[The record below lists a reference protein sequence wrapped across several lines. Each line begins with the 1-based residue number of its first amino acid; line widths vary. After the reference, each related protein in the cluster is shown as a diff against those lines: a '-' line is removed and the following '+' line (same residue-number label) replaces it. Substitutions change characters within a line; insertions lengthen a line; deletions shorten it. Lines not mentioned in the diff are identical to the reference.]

1 MQCLHMSN
9 PCLRSPACAFTS
21 GRSSR
26 STAQCC
32 PARRVT
38 PFSVRAAN
46 ETDSQPEASTSGL
59 QSCGAACQ
67 YTANL
72 VALLICCLCQTT
84 GRSQTPN
91 KSINKEVI
99 CGMMTIV
106 YHSTSQ
112 MFSYEQRCIHCSVE
126 SVLSMIATTV
136 GGQVCNHLCTPRLG
150 AHQESS
156 FQR

>member
-9 PCLRSPACAFTS
+9 PCLRSSACTFTS

-59 QSCGAACQ
+59 QSCGAACS
-67 YTANL
+67 YTVNL
-72 VALLICCLCQTT
+72 VTSLVCCQTA

-91 KSINKEVI
+91 KTINKEVT
-99 CGMMTIV
+99 CGVMTITI
-106 YHSTSQ
+106 YYGTLQ
-112 MFSYEQRCIHCSVE
+112 TFSYEQCCIHCSIE
-126 SVLSMIATTV
+126 SVLSIIATTV
-136 GGQVCNHLCTPRLG
+136 GGQVCNHLCTPRLRT
-150 AHQESS
+150 HQESS